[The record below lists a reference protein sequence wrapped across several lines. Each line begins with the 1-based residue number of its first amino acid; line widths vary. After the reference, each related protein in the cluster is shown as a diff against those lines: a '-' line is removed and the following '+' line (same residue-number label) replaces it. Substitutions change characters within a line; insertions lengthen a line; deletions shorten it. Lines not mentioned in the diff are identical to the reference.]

1 MSNLRRLL
9 LVLCTLLSLGV
20 FAQTGEE
27 YAQEAE
33 RATRLLDK
41 AVAHYKANGESAFA
55 AFSRQGVFVDGE
67 LYVYVVDTS
76 GVMLA
81 SGGPSANLVG
91 RDISSVLGDEL
102 NKTFKEALSL
112 PETGETHSAEY
123 RWMNWADGK
132 TQRKRVFF
140 QRVGERIFAV
150 GYYMPRSSQ
159 TEALALLERAT
170 AAVAAAPVEAIGRIN
185 GLSPEFVQDDLY
197 VFVVD
202 LGSEKFVAHGYNLRL
217 VGTDFRSLLAADRQP
232 IGRQMLDILKSGGEG
247 EVHYQWRNPANNRVE
262 QKSTLI
268 RKVGGYTVAVG
279 HYQRPGS

>member
-1 MSNLRRLL
+1 MCKFRGFLL
-9 LVLCTLLSLGV
+9 ALCTLFSLGV
-20 FAQTGEE
+20 FAQTGVE
-27 YAQEAE
+27 YEQETE
-33 RATRLLDK
+33 RASRLLDK
-41 AVAHYKANGESAFA
+41 AVTYYKANGESAFA
-55 AFSRQGVFVDGE
+55 AFSRQGVFIDGE

-91 RDISSVLGDEL
+91 RDVSSVLGDEL
-102 NKTFKEALSL
+102 NRSFKEALSL
-112 PETGETHSAEY
+112 PETGEIHSAEY

-150 GYYMPRSSQ
+150 GYYMPRSSKI
-159 TEALALLERAT
+159 EALALLEHAT
-170 AAVAAAPVEAIGRIN
+170 AAVAAAPAEAIGRIN
-185 GLSPEFVQDDLY
+185 GLSPEFVRDDLY

-202 LGSEKFVAHGYNLRL
+202 LSSEKFVAHGYNLRL
-217 VGTDFRSLLAADRQP
+217 VGTDFRSLLAVDKQP
-232 IGRQMLDILKSGGEG
+232 IGMQMLEVLKNRGEG

-262 QKSTLI
+262 QKHTLI
-268 RKVGGYTVAVG
+268 RKVGGYAVAIG